1 MTTSSLRFF
10 PIKVGSVF
18 ALFTST
24 KQLVEP
30 EIGKIKDEEV
40 KKTNLKNN

>member
-1 MTTSSLRFF
+1 MTTSSLKVF
-10 PIKVGSVF
+10 PNQIGSVI